1 MKSKLTTKTIPLE
14 TKVDDVV
21 LRGEL
26 EFSAKDYNVKLIEPF
41 IVQRGY
47 HLQYAVPVTYVYEK
61 SVNPRHHEI
70 ELKDLSIEML
80 KDLYLNKGKNG
91 CKTSK

>member
-1 MKSKLTTKTIPLE
+1 MKSKLTTKTISLE

-41 IVQRGY
+41 IVQKDY
-47 HLQYAVPVTYVYEK
+47 HLQYALPVTYVYEK
-61 SVNPRHHEI
+61 SINPRHHEI

-80 KDLYLNKGKNG
+80 KDLYLKKGEKS
-91 CKTSK
+91 CE